1 MGSISERPEAFPNIP
16 PDEGTDIMWDLKL
29 RLTADKS
36 PDKVDL
42 GAGVYRDEQGKYYEL
57 PVVRKVRSIVVLKK
71 TSDMLT
77 DSLLDDRR
85 RKYSMPDQW
94 TTGSVSRGFP
104 NRTTSLTRKQ
114 YGFNTGDPAFL
125 KKAAEVIFGKDS
137 DVLRAGKVASIQT
150 IGGTG
155 ACHIGA
161 VFASHYFQPSSSS
174 SSSSSSPG
182 PNKRP
187 VDAYIGDPGWPN
199 YGPLLTH
206 AGLNPVFY
214 AHHDAA
220 TQTVALDALLAAAA
234 AAPPRSVF
242 VLQAVCHNPTGLD
255 LTRAQW
261 RAVADALA
269 ARGHLPFFDIA
280 YQGFGAGLDADA
292 WPVREFA
299 GRGLEMVV
307 AQSFSKNLGLYGER
321 VGVVHVVAA
330 GAETAA
336 RVGERL
342 RGFARWTWASPPRAY
357 AGLAKLV
364 LEQFWD
370 EWLENLSEMRER
382 LQKNRKNLH
391 RWLTE
396 ELKTPGNWDHILQE
410 SGLFSALSIDDDSL
424 LGLNPSQVLQLA
436 SEDHIH
442 FPTTGRINVA
452 GLTETNVEKL
462 ARAVDK
468 IVR

>member
-16 PDEGTDIMWDLKL
+16 PDEGTDIMWDLKV
-29 RLTADKS
+29 RMTADKS

-42 GAGVYRDEQGKYYEL
+42 GAGVYRDEQGKYYEI
-57 PVVRKVRSIVVLKK
+57 PVVR
-71 TSDMLT
+71 
-77 DSLLDDRR
+77 
-85 RKYSMPDQW
+85 
-94 TTGSVSRGFP
+94 
-104 NRTTSLTRKQ
+104 
-114 YGFNTGDPAFL
+114 
-125 KKAAEVIFGKDS
+125 
-137 DVLRAGKVASIQT
+137 KVASIQT

-161 VFASHYFQPSSSS
+161 VFASQYFQPSSS
-174 SSSSSSPG
+174 G
-182 PNKRP
+182 PDKRP
-187 VDAYIGDPGWPN
+187 LDAYIGDPGWPN
-199 YGPLLTH
+199 YGPLFTH

-214 AHHDAA
+214 PYHDAA
-220 TQTVALDALLAAAA
+220 TQTVALDALLAAIA

-255 LTRAQW
+255 LTRTQW

-280 YQGFGAGLDADA
+280 YQGFGSGLDEDA

-299 GRGLEMVV
+299 GRGLEIVV
-307 AQSFSKNLGLYGER
+307 AQSFSKNLGL
-321 VGVVHVVAA
+321 
-330 GAETAA
+330 
-336 RVGERL
+336 
-342 RGFARWTWASPPRAY
+342 
-357 AGLAKLV
+357 
-364 LEQFWD
+364 
-370 EWLENLSEMRER
+370 LENLSEMRER

-396 ELKTPGNWDHILQE
+396 ELKTPGNWDHILKE
-410 SGLFSALSIDDDSL
+410 SGLFSL

>member
-16 PDEGTDIMWDLKL
+16 PDEGTDIMWDLKV
-29 RLTADKS
+29 RMTADKS

-42 GAGVYRDEQGKYYEL
+42 GAGVYRDEQGKYYEI
-57 PVVRKVRSIVVLKK
+57 PVVRKVS
-71 TSDMLT
+71 
-77 DSLLDDRR
+77 
-85 RKYSMPDQW
+85 
-94 TTGSVSRGFP
+94 
-104 NRTTSLTRKQ
+104 
-114 YGFNTGDPAFL
+114 
-125 KKAAEVIFGKDS
+125 
-137 DVLRAGKVASIQT
+137 SIQT

-161 VFASHYFQPSSSS
+161 VFVSQYFQPSS
-174 SSSSSSPG
+174 G
-182 PNKRP
+182 PDKRP
-187 VDAYIGDPGWPN
+187 LDAYIGDPGWPN
-199 YGPLLTH
+199 YGPLFTH

-214 AHHDAA
+214 PYHDPA
-220 TQTVALDALLAAAA
+220 TQTVALDALLAAIA

-280 YQGFGAGLDADA
+280 YQGFGSGLDEDA

-299 GRGLEMVV
+299 GRGLEIVV

-321 VGVVHVVAA
+321 VGVVHVVA
-330 GAETAA
+330 GSAETAA

-342 RGFARWTWASPPRAY
+342 RGFARWTWASPPKGY

-396 ELKTPGNWDHILQE
+396 ELKVSLSRHALFHEANENGLQTPGNWDHILKE
-410 SGLFSALSIDDDSL
+410 SGLFSL